1 MYFIYSK
8 RAVIYGIV
16 KILLKKTGQKY
27 EPFGSTTFKKENT
40 AGVEPDVCFY
50 IQNYQMM
57 LNKRRLEP
65 NDPPP
70 DLAIEIDV
78 TSQTTLEAYLALGVP
93 ELWIYHHDKLIIN
106 LLQNG
111 NYIQSDFSL
120 IFPNIPLT
128 KIIPATIAKSWRLGT
143 WQALAEFEQEINF

>member
-1 MYFIYSK
+1 
-8 RAVIYGIV
+8 
-16 KILLKKTGQKY
+16 
-27 EPFGSTTFKKENT
+27 
-40 AGVEPDVCFY
+40 
-50 IQNYQMM
+50 MM